1 MDQLKIHFIR
11 DFLAAQ
17 AQGTVNRGPGMQS
30 GSRAG
35 KMLSAS
41 AGIQNA
47 QSQDLGH
54 AWSLCGSL
62 RDPHLYV
69 QLLGTAA

>member
-1 MDQLKIHFIR
+1 MYQLKVPLIS
-11 DFLAAQ
+11 DFLAVQ
-17 AQGTVNRGPGMQS
+17 AQGTVNRGPGMQP
-30 GSRAG
+30 GSRAE
-35 KMLSAS
+35 KTLSAS
-41 AGIQNA
+41 AGIQNV

-54 AWSLCGSL
+54 ARSLCGSL

>member
-1 MDQLKIHFIR
+1 MDQLKIHLIS
-11 DFLAAQ
+11 DFLAVQ
-17 AQGTVNRGPGMQS
+17 AQGTVKRGPGMQS
-30 GSRAG
+30 GSRAE
-35 KMLSAS
+35 KMLSTS

-62 RDPHLYV
+62 RDPHLYL
-69 QLLGTAA
+69 QLLGTVA